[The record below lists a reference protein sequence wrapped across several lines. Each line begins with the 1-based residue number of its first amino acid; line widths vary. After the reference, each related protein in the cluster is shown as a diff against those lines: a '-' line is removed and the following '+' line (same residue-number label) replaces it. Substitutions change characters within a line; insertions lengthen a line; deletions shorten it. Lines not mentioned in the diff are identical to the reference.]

1 MRSRSFVPAL
11 TVAAGLALTACSM
24 SSTGAS
30 TFPSASTAQD
40 DGRIDD
46 AHKPTPFDVN
56 HPAIRNLNKALL
68 AALQKAATHAER
80 DGVHFVVN
88 SGWRSER
95 YQRELMEQAVTR
107 YGSREEA
114 KRFVL
119 SPEKSAHVKGRAVDI
134 GPTDADSW
142 LGRHGAAFGL
152 CQTYANEMWHYELA
166 TKPGG
171 ECPPQRPDATA
182 G

>member
-1 MRSRSFVPAL
+1 MRYRTCLPAL
-11 TVAAGLALTACSM
+11 AVTIGLALSACSLT
-24 SSTGAS
+24 STGAS
-30 TFPSASTAQD
+30 TFSSGASTEE

-46 AHKPTPFDVN
+46 AHKPTPFDVS
-56 HPAIRNLNKALL
+56 HPAIGNLDKELL
-68 AALQKAATHAER
+68 AALQKAARSAER
-80 DGVHFVVN
+80 DGVHFVVS

-119 SPEKSAHVKGRAVDI
+119 SPEKSAHVKGEAVDI
-134 GPTDADSW
+134 GPTDADDW
-142 LGRHGAAFGL
+142 LGRHGSAYGL
-152 CQTYANEMWHYELA
+152 CQIYANEMWHFELA
-166 TKPGG
+166 TGPGG
-171 ECPPQRPDATA
+171 TCPPQRPDAA